1 MWADEALL
9 AAHSDEL
16 RMLDEHFAE
25 TVRHITD
32 AEGACACAP
41 LLRSHTAQSSSFPRE
56 SSMPASASMLASA
69 GSMHDFCFANG
80 LRYFG
85 LHRCRDGWHYRE
97 WAPAARSCSLV
108 GDFNDWDAER
118 HPCRPDG
125 TGVFHV
131 FVPNAD
137 GLRPGGRY
145 KAALTI
151 RSRAG
156 VERRVQAMPAWAH
169 CTHHDPLTGEM
180 SALVPPDELLDFRW
194 RHPRP
199 EPGKPLRIYEVHAGI
214 SSSQPVIAGWSHLRA
229 HVLPRIAALGYTAL
243 LVIAAQEHGYY
254 ASFGYQVTSFFA
266 PPSRFGTPAELQAL
280 VDEAHGL
287 GLLVLFELVHAHAS
301 ANAAE
306 GLSGFDGGM
315 LGGSAA
321 LGGGGGGGG
330 GGGYFLAGAD
340 GWHAEW
346 GTRMFD
352 YGKLEV
358 VRFLLAQICWFAEC
372 YRADGFRFDAVSA
385 AIYRHRS
392 LGGAG
397 TFDRGYADY
406 YERRGGLDAAA
417 IDYFK
422 LANHLA
428 HDLVSPQLITIAEE
442 YSCLPGLCAPV
453 THGGVGFDYRQAM
466 GLPPL
471 WERLCKTLCGPPD
484 DVATGS
490 SSSGEGGGRRA
501 SPARRVDMHA
511 LVKAL
516 CSRRAEERRLAY
528 VECHDQSFVGGQS
541 FAFRCMGAQMYDGMS
556 TLRPMSA
563 VVARG
568 LALHKL
574 TRLLAYT
581 LGGEAYLTFIGNE
594 FGHAEWVDLPRE
606 GNGHSL
612 EKARR
617 RWDLADDPLLRY
629 GQLQAFEA
637 AMHSAHDVHPWL
649 DSLAPAGLGRE
660 CYCCE
665 RRQLLWFVRGGCWFG
680 FNLHATAPATL
691 SWHAKQALRPTSPQ
705 SPSTV
710 LCADELSRAAA
721 SRGAALRVLLDSD
734 DARFG
739 GRGGVTCARLAAL
752 GEEAAAVD
760 KPVLAAQVHLP
771 PLSAC
776 IVDAI
781 GMPPMDS
788 CGWHL
793 ACRDDLSAC
802 T

>member
-1 MWADEALL
+1 MARWADEALL
-9 AAHSDEL
+9 ASHSDEL
-16 RMLDEHFAE
+16 RRLDEHFSE
-25 TVRHITD
+25 TVRNITD
-32 AEGACACAP
+32 AE
-41 LLRSHTAQSSSFPRE
+41 
-56 SSMPASASMLASA
+56 

-80 LRYFG
+80 LHYFG
-85 LHRCRDGWHYRE
+85 LHRCSEGWHYRE

-125 TGVFHV
+125 SGVFHV

-156 VERRVQAMPAWAH
+156 VEGRVQVMPAWAH

-180 SALVPPDELLDFRW
+180 SAIAPPDDLLDFRW

-199 EPGKPLRIYEVHAGI
+199 ETGKPLRIYEVHAGI
-214 SSSQPVIAGWSHLRA
+214 SSSQPVIAGWSHLRT

-254 ASFGYQVTSFFA
+254 ASLGYQVTSFFA

-306 GLSGFDGGM
+306 GLSGFDGG
-315 LGGSAA
+315 SAA
-321 LGGGGGGGG
+321 RGGGGGGGG
-330 GGGYFLAGAD
+330 GGGYFLTGSD

-372 YRADGFRFDAVSA
+372 YHADGFRFDAVSA

-406 YERRGGLDAAA
+406 YGERGGLDAAA
-417 IDYFK
+417 VDYFK

-453 THGGVGFDYRQAM
+453 KHGGVGFDYRQAM

-471 WERLCKTLCGPPD
+471 WERLCKTLCGIQD
-484 DVATGS
+484 D
-490 SSSGEGGGRRA
+490 
-501 SPARRVDMHA
+501 PRRVDMHE

-541 FAFRCMGAQMYDGMS
+541 FAFRCMGAQMYEGMS
-556 TLRPMSA
+556 TLRPMSD

-574 TRLLAYT
+574 TRLLSYT
-581 LGGEAYLTFIGNE
+581 LGGEAHLTFIGNE
-594 FGHAEWVDLPRE
+594 FGHADWVDLPRE

-612 EKARR
+612 DKARR

-649 DSLAPAGLGRE
+649 DSLAPAGLGHE
-660 CYCCE
+660 CFCCE
-665 RRQLLWFVRGGCWFG
+665 KQQLLWFVRGGCWFG

-691 SWHAKQALRPTSPQ
+691 GWHAKHAIRPNSPQ

-710 LCADELSRAAA
+710 LCADELSRAAT

-734 DARFG
+734 AARFG
-739 GRGGVTCARLAAL
+739 GRGGVTCARLTTL

-760 KPVLAAQVHLP
+760 KPVPAVQIHLP

-781 GMPPMDS
+781 GLPPMDS
-788 CGWHL
+788 CGWDL
-793 ACRDDLSAC
+793 AGRDDLSASPHARKPSRRYSHE
-802 T
+802 